1 MSLCYMFHKGRV
13 ILAGGGRVPERG
25 EVPDCL
31 AARFVNSGLVDRDGA
46 DDVWAELADECEIPA
61 GFEPCERRTCWTT
74 AGEEQFFRIGKA
86 FHYMDW
92 ERTHKFCGRCGTAN
106 VFDDKEWAMRCP
118 RCGELI
124 YPVICPAIIVCVER
138 DGKILL
144 GHGVNFPPGR
154 YSVLA
159 GFVEPGE
166 SLEEC
171 VAREV
176 YEETKVRVKNVKYFA
191 SQPWA
196 FPRSLMLGFTAEWES
211 GEICPDEGEIEDAK
225 WFAPDEIPEYYR
237 GVSISARLIEDFV
250 RRHGGGVE
258 KCSAKKG

>member
-61 GFEPCERRTCWTT
+61 GFEAQERRTCWTT

-92 ERTHKFCGRCGTAN
+92 ERTHKFCGRCGAAN
-106 VFDDKEWAMRCP
+106 VFDDGEWAMRCTK
-118 RCGELI
+118 CGELI

-138 DGKILL
+138 DGKILM

-176 YEETKVRVKNVKYFA
+176 YEETKIRVKKRKILRKPAVGLPA
-191 SQPWA
+191 LA
-196 FPRSLMLGFTAEWES
+196 
-211 GEICPDEGEIEDAK
+211 D
-225 WFAPDEIPEYYR
+225 
-237 GVSISARLIEDFV
+237 ARLH
-250 RRHGGGVE
+250 RRVGV
-258 KCSAKKG
+258 G